1 MGSDKYKRALLKGSR
16 RIYNR
21 RASPRLNPRVD
32 NRLTNWLTSAKRGQA
47 NPARPIAVLAILS
60 CSFLA
65 GCAADQNQ
73 NAGDS
78 IRIGVITSLTGAEA
92 RFGQAQKY
100 GYQMALDE
108 LAARGVLGKKIEL
121 IYQDDTSKPEVA
133 SLTVE
138 KLADR
143 SDIVA
148 IFGAYSSSATFPA
161 AAVADRYQIPMLC
174 PSATTDEITRQGYQ
188 WVFRVCASAS
198 DYGRTLIEFLTREV
212 NSRKL
217 AVVYENTQ
225 FGSSVARAALEQA
238 PRAGIEIVAYEA
250 YDQGGTDF
258 TPLLTRVKAAGPD
271 AVLFVSYLADATLLM
286 RQSKEID
293 LNPKVFTA
301 GGAGFS
307 LPDFLK
313 GAGSTA
319 EYTISVTQWTP
330 DAKWTGSREWA
341 DRFRARFNY
350 EPSYHSVQAYITLMI
365 LADAIER
372 AASTER
378 TAVRDAIRTSKLDSI
393 FGPIHFNEVGQN
405 EHQVAI
411 TQVLNGKFTTIWP
424 PSAAIR
430 PPLLPTPPWRAR
442 MAAGESGLS
451 VAQQTPG
458 AASVS
463 GSEKLLQTLA
473 SGLLTGGIYALI
485 GIGLTII
492 FGVMRVV
499 NFAHGALVMV
509 GMYATYFL
517 FTYSH
522 VDPFFSLV
530 VVMPAMFVAGVVL
543 QKTLIAPVLR
553 APELNQILLT
563 EGISIV
569 LINTALL
576 LFTSNYLTMTTS
588 YAGATLHL
596 GGVSVSKP
604 QIAAFAIAVVITGAV
619 YAFLVRTPT
628 GRQIRAA
635 AQDAEAA
642 RLLGIN
648 IKRVQSLT
656 FGLGVAAAGAAG
668 SLLMPIYYRVE
679 PNAGSPFTL
688 KAFVVVVLGGM
699 GSVTGALVGG
709 IVLGVAE
716 SLGAVYIA
724 TGYKDVIGFVI
735 FLLVLTLKPSG
746 LLGKSKV

>member
-1 MGSDKYKRALLKGSR
+1 MLTIAALVCCLC
-16 RIYNR
+16 
-21 RASPRLNPRVD
+21 A
-32 NRLTNWLTSAKRGQA
+32 T
-47 NPARPIAVLAILS
+47 
-60 CSFLA
+60 
-65 GCAADQNQ
+65 GCKK
-73 NAGDS
+73 AGDIDGADV
-78 IRIGVITSLTGAEA
+78 IRVGIITSITGPEA

-108 LAARGVLGKKIEL
+108 INARGLLGKKLEL
-121 IYQDDTSKPEVA
+121 VYQDDTSKPEVA

-143 SDIVA
+143 DDIVA
-148 IFGAYSSSATFPA
+148 LMGAYSSSSTFPA

-174 PSATTDEITRQGYQ
+174 PSATTDEITRQGYK
-188 WVFRVCASAS
+188 WVFRICAAAN
-198 DYGRTLIEFLTREV
+198 DYGRTLIKFLSEV
-212 NSRKL
+212 ADAHKL
-217 AVVYENTQ
+217 AIVYENTQ
-225 FGSSVARAALEQA
+225 FGSSVARAALDQA
-238 PRAGIEIVAYEA
+238 PQAGLGIVAYEA

-258 TPLLTRVKAAGPD
+258 TPLLTRVKSAGPD

-313 GAGSTA
+313 GAGDTA

-341 DRFRARFNY
+341 DKFRTLFDY
-350 EPSYHSVQAYITLMI
+350 EPSYHSVQAYISLKV

-372 AASTER
+372 AGSTDR
-378 TAVRDAIRTSKLDSI
+378 TGVRDAIKSSSLDSI
-393 FGPIHFNEVGQN
+393 FGVIHFNEAGQN

-424 PSAAIR
+424 SSAAISS
-430 PPLLPTPPWRAR
+430 PVLPTPQWSAR
-442 MAAGESGLS
+442 RSIMSGTNP
-451 VAQQTPG
+451 QPG
-458 AASVS
+458 ANVEAKVS
-463 GSEKLLQTLA
+463 GIGKLLQTLA

-485 GIGLTII
+485 GIGLTIV

-517 FTYSH
+517 FTQSH
-522 VDPFFSLV
+522 LDPFLSLV
-530 VVMPAMFVAGVVL
+530 VVIPGMFIIGVIL
-543 QKTLIAPVLR
+543 QKMLIAPVLG

-588 YAGATLHL
+588 YAGAAFHF
-596 GGVSVSKP
+596 GDVSLSKP
-604 QIAAFAIAVVITGAV
+604 QTGAFLIAVLITGTV
-619 YAFLVRTPT
+619 YLFLVRTAT

-635 AQDAEAA
+635 AQDSEAA

-648 IKRVQSLT
+648 IKRVQALT

-709 IVLGVAE
+709 IVLGIAE
-716 SLGAVYIA
+716 AMGAVYVA
-724 TGYKDVIGFVI
+724 TGYKDAVAFVI
-735 FLLVLTLKPSG
+735 FLIVLTLKPSG

>member
-1 MGSDKYKRALLKGSR
+1 LAE
-16 RIYNR
+16 NR
-21 RASPRLNPRVD
+21 LAIRLQSLSKSRLNPARIVAVFAIALSTLVGGCSPE
-32 NRLTNWLTSAKRGQA
+32 RPRTSE
-47 NPARPIAVLAILS
+47 
-60 CSFLA
+60 
-65 GCAADQNQ
+65 
-73 NAGDS
+73 DS
-78 IRIGVITSLTGAEA
+78 IQVGVITSLTGPEA

-100 GYQMALDE
+100 GYEMAIDE
-108 LAARGVLGKKIEL
+108 INAKRVLGKKIEL
-121 IYQDDTSKPEVA
+121 VYQDDTSKPEVA

-143 SDIVA
+143 PDIVA
-148 IFGAYSSSATFPA
+148 LMGAYSSSATFPA
-161 AAVADRYQIPMLC
+161 TAVANRYQIPMLC
-174 PSATTDEITRQGYQ
+174 PSAITDEITRQDYE
-188 WVFRVCASAS
+188 WIFRVCAAAS
-198 DYGRTLIEFLTREV
+198 DYGRMLIEFLSQV
-212 NSRKL
+212 ANARKL

-225 FGSSVARAALEQA
+225 FGSSVARAAMEQG
-238 PRAGIEIVAYEA
+238 PSAGIEIVAYEA

-258 TPLLTRVKAAGPD
+258 TPLLTRVKSSEPD

-313 GAGSTA
+313 GAGETA

-341 DRFRARFNY
+341 DKFRSRFSY
-350 EPSYHSVQAYITLMI
+350 EPSYHSVQAYMSLMI

-372 AASTER
+372 AGSTER
-378 TAVRDAIRTSKLDSI
+378 TAVRDAIKTSKLDSI

-411 TQVLNGKFTTIWP
+411 TQVLNGKFVTIWP
-424 PSAAIR
+424 TTAAIR
-430 PPLLPTPPWRAR
+430 TPALPTPPWRAR
-442 MAAGESGLS
+442 GAGVESGS
-451 VAQQTPG
+451 GATPEAHV

-463 GSEKLLQTLA
+463 ATEKLLQTTA

-485 GIGLTII
+485 GIGLTIV

-517 FTYSH
+517 FTYLRI
-522 VDPFFSLV
+522 DPFLSLA
-530 VVMPAMFVAGVVL
+530 VVMPGMFIAGVIL

-563 EGISIV
+563 EGVSIV

-588 YAGATLHL
+588 YAGATFHL
-596 GGVSVSKP
+596 GGVSLSKP

-619 YAFLVRTPT
+619 YLFLVRTST

-642 RLLGIN
+642 HLLGIN
-648 IKRVQSLT
+648 IKRVQALT

-679 PNAGSPFTL
+679 PTAGSPFTL

-709 IVLGVAE
+709 VVLGIAE
-716 SLGAVYIA
+716 SLGAVYVA

>member
-1 MGSDKYKRALLKGSR
+1 MTLKRCLTIALQIIGLLCVSCGMPEKPTDDG
-16 RIYNR
+16 I
-21 RASPRLNPRVD
+21 RV
-32 NRLTNWLTSAKRGQA
+32 G
-47 NPARPIAVLAILS
+47 I
-60 CSFLA
+60 
-65 GCAADQNQ
+65 
-73 NAGDS
+73 
-78 IRIGVITSLTGAEA
+78 ITSLTGAEA

-100 GYQMALDE
+100 GYEMALE
-108 LAARGVLGKKIEL
+108 EINTRGVLGKNVEL
-121 IYQDDTSKPEVA
+121 FYQDDTSKPEVA

-148 IFGAYSSSATFPA
+148 IFGAYSSAATFPA
-161 AAVADRYQIPMLC
+161 AAVADRYHIPMLC
-174 PSATTDEITRQGYQ
+174 PSATTDEITRQGYE

-198 DYGRTLIEFLTREV
+198 DYGRTLVEFLTKVADAR
-212 NSRKL
+212 RL

-258 TPLLTRVKAAGPD
+258 TPLLTRVKSVSPD

-313 GAGSTA
+313 GAGDTA
-319 EYTISVTQWTP
+319 EYTVSVTQWTP

-341 DRFRARFNY
+341 EQFRAQTGY
-350 EPSYHSVQAYITLMI
+350 EPSYHSVQAYISLKI

-372 AASTER
+372 AGSTER
-378 TAVRDAIRTSKLDSI
+378 TAVRDAIRTSRLDSI

-405 EHQVAI
+405 EHPVAI

-424 PSAAIR
+424 ESAAIR
-430 PPLLPTPPWRAR
+430 PPVLPTPRWRAR
-442 MAAGESGLS
+442 SAAGEAGTTST
-451 VAQQTPG
+451 AEDHTPT
-458 AASVS
+458 SVS
-463 GSEKLLQTLA
+463 GREKLLQTGA

-517 FTYSH
+517 YTYFQI
-522 VDPFFSLV
+522 DPFLSLL
-530 VVMPAMFVAGVVL
+530 VVMPAMFVAGVII
-543 QKTLIAPVLR
+543 QKTLIAPVLG

-588 YAGATLHL
+588 YAGATFHL
-596 GGVSVSKP
+596 GGVSLSKP
-604 QIAAFAIAVVITGAV
+604 QIAAFSIAVVITALV
-619 YAFLVRTPT
+619 YVFLVRTST
-628 GRQIRAA
+628 GRKIRAS

-642 RLLGIN
+642 RILGIN
-648 IKRVQSLT
+648 IKRVQGLT

-709 IVLGVAE
+709 LLLGIAE
-716 SLGAVYIA
+716 SLGAVYVA
-724 TGYKDVIGFVI
+724 TGYKDVIGFII

>member
-1 MGSDKYKRALLKGSR
+1 VF

-21 RASPRLNPRVD
+21 RDSQFSGWN
-32 NRLTNWLTSAKRGQA
+32 NRLTTSLKSLPINWTKWRWVLTI
-47 NPARPIAVLAILS
+47 IALL
-60 CSFLA
+60 CCLYTA
-65 GCAADQNQ
+65 GCK
-73 NAGDS
+73 NAKDGDGTDA
-78 IRIGVITSLTGAEA
+78 IKVGIITSITGPEA

-100 GYQMALDE
+100 GYEMALGE
-108 LAARGVLGKKIEL
+108 INSSGLLGKKLEL
-121 IYQDDTSKPEVA
+121 VYQDDTSKAEVA

-138 KLADR
+138 KFADR
-143 SDIVA
+143 DDIVA
-148 IFGAYSSSATFPA
+148 LIGAYSSSATFPA
-161 AAVADRYQIPMLC
+161 AAVADRYKIPMLC
-174 PSATTDEITRQGYQ
+174 PSATTDEITRQGYK
-188 WVFRVCASAS
+188 WVFRICAAAN
-198 DYGRTLIEFLTREV
+198 DYGRTLIKFLNEV
-212 NSRKL
+212 ADAHRL

-225 FGSSVARAALEQA
+225 FGSSVARAALDQA
-238 PRAGIEIVAYEA
+238 PKAGIDIVAYEA

-258 TPLLTRVKAAGPD
+258 TPLLTRVKSAGPD

-313 GAGSTA
+313 GAGDTA

-341 DRFRARFNY
+341 DKFRALFDY
-350 EPSYHSVQAYITLMI
+350 EPSYHSVQAYMSLKV

-372 AASTER
+372 AGSTDR
-378 TAVRDAIRTSKLDSI
+378 LAVRDGIKSSSLDSI
-393 FGPIHFNEVGQN
+393 FGPIHFNDAGQN
-405 EHQVAI
+405 EHPVAI
-411 TQVLNGKFTTIWP
+411 TQVLSGKFTTVWP
-424 PSAAIR
+424 PSAAINS
-430 PPLLPTPPWRAR
+430 PVLPTPQWSAR
-442 MAAGESGLS
+442 KTMAGSNS
-451 VAQQTPG
+451 QPG
-458 AASVS
+458 VHVQASVS
-463 GSEKLLQTLA
+463 GAEKLLQTLA

-485 GIGLTII
+485 GIGLTIV

-517 FTYSH
+517 FTHSRL
-522 VDPFFSLV
+522 DPFLSLIV
-530 VVMPAMFVAGVVL
+530 VIPGMFFIGVIL
-543 QKTLIAPVLR
+543 QRILIAPVLR

-588 YAGATLHL
+588 YAGAAFHL
-596 GGVSVSKP
+596 GDVSLSKP
-604 QIAAFAIAVVITGAV
+604 QIGAFLIAVIITGAV
-619 YAFLVRTPT
+619 YLFLVRTSI
-628 GRQIRAA
+628 GRQIRAT
-635 AQDAEAA
+635 AQDSEGA

-648 IKRVQSLT
+648 IKRIQALT

-709 IVLGVAE
+709 IVLGIAE
-716 SLGAVYIA
+716 AMGAVYVA
-724 TGYKDVIGFVI
+724 TGYKDAVAFVI
-735 FLLVLTLKPSG
+735 FLMVLTLKPSG
-746 LLGKSKV
+746 LLGKSRV

>member
-1 MGSDKYKRALLKGSR
+1 MNFKRLL
-16 RIYNR
+16 
-21 RASPRLNPRVD
+21 ASLAATTCLFLPGCRTQQETANDSVIRV
-32 NRLTNWLTSAKRGQA
+32 
-47 NPARPIAVLAILS
+47 
-60 CSFLA
+60 
-65 GCAADQNQ
+65 
-73 NAGDS
+73 
-78 IRIGVITSLTGAEA
+78 GVITSLTGPEA

-100 GYQMALDE
+100 GYEMALDE
-108 LAARGVLGKKIEL
+108 INVSGVLGRPVEL

-138 KLADR
+138 KLSERD
-143 SDIVA
+143 DIVA
-148 IFGAYSSSATFPA
+148 LIGAYSSAATFPA
-161 AAVADRYQIPMLC
+161 AAVANRYRIPMLC
-174 PSATTDEITRQGYQ
+174 PSATTDEITRQGYE
-188 WVFRVCASAS
+188 WVFRVCAAAS
-198 DYGRTLIEFLTREV
+198 DYGRALVEFLTTVADAHR
-212 NSRKL
+212 L

-258 TPLLTRVKAAGPD
+258 TPLLTRVKSAAPD

-313 GAGSTA
+313 GAGETA

-330 DAKWTGSREWA
+330 DATWTGSREWA
-341 DRFRARFNY
+341 ERFRARWNY
-350 EPSYHSVQAYITLMI
+350 EPSYHSVQAYMSLKI

-372 AASTER
+372 AGSTDR
-378 TAVRDAIRTSKLDSI
+378 TSVRDAIRTSSLDSV
-393 FGPIHFNEVGQN
+393 FGPIHFTNVGQN
-405 EHQVAI
+405 EHPVAI
-411 TQVLNGKFTTIWP
+411 TQVLNGKFVTIWP
-424 PSAAIR
+424 PAAAIR
-430 PPLLPTPPWRAR
+430 GPVLPTPQWRAR
-442 MAAGESGLS
+442 SSAVEPSGAEAH
-451 VAQQTPG
+451 VAV
-458 AASVS
+458 SVS
-463 GSEKLLQTLA
+463 AKDKLLQTLA

-485 GIGLTII
+485 GIGLTVI
-492 FGVMRVV
+492 FGVMRIV
-499 NFAHGALVMV
+499 NFAHGALVMA

-517 FTYSH
+517 FTGLH
-522 VDPFFSLV
+522 IDPFVSLV
-530 VVMPAMFVAGVVL
+530 VVMPAMFVVGVII
-543 QKTLIAPVLR
+543 QKTLIAPVLG

-604 QIAAFAIAVVITGAV
+604 QMAAFLIAIAITAAD
-619 YAFLVRTPT
+619 YLFLVKTRT

-635 AQDAEAA
+635 AQDAQGA
-642 RLLGIN
+642 RLIGIN
-648 IKRVQSLT
+648 IKRIQALT
-656 FGLGVAAAGAAG
+656 FGFGVAAAGAAG

-699 GSVTGALVGG
+699 GSVTGALAGG
-709 IVLGVAE
+709 IVLGIAE
-716 SLGAVYIA
+716 SLGAVYVA

-735 FLLVLTLKPSG
+735 FLLALTLRPAG

>member
-1 MGSDKYKRALLKGSR
+1 M
-16 RIYNR
+16 
-21 RASPRLNPRVD
+21 D
-32 NRLTNWLTSAKRGQA
+32 NRLLILLTLTAKAMFNSAIFRLSR
-47 NPARPIAVLAILS
+47 ARLFAMFVILS
-60 CSFLA
+60 FA
-65 GCAADQNQ
+65 FAPGCRRAPSQI
-73 NAGDS
+73 GDES
-78 IRIGVITSLTGAEA
+78 IHVGIITSLTGAEA
-92 RFGQAQKY
+92 RFGLAQRY
-100 GYQMALDE
+100 GYEMALE
-108 LAARGVLGKKIEL
+108 EINSKGVLGKKLEL

-148 IFGAYSSSATFPA
+148 IFGAYSSAATFPA
-161 AAVADRYQIPMLC
+161 AAVADRYHIPMLC

-198 DYGRTLIEFLTREV
+198 DYGRTLVEFLTKLADAHR
-212 NSRKL
+212 L

-258 TPLLTRVKAAGPD
+258 TPLLTRVKSESPD

-313 GAGSTA
+313 GAGDTA

-330 DAKWTGSREWA
+330 DAKWTGSRAWA
-341 DRFRARFNY
+341 EQFRARSGY
-350 EPSYHSVQAYITLMI
+350 EPSYHSVQAYITLKI

-372 AASTER
+372 AG
-378 TAVRDAIRTSKLDSI
+378 TADRAEVRDAIRSSKLDSV

-424 PSAAIR
+424 SSAAIR
-430 PPLLPTPPWRAR
+430 PPVLPTPSWRAR
-442 MAAGESGLS
+442 SR
-451 VAQQTPG
+451 VAEFGDSATTEAHVATLVTG
-458 AASVS
+458 R
-463 GSEKLLQTLA
+463 EKLLQTLT

-517 FTYSH
+517 FTGLH
-522 VDPFFSLV
+522 IDPFLSVLIVMPGMFLV
-530 VVMPAMFVAGVVL
+530 GVVM
-543 QKTLIAPVLR
+543 QKTLIAPVLN
-553 APELNQILLT
+553 APEMNQILLT
-563 EGISIV
+563 EGVSIV

-576 LFTSNYLTMTTS
+576 LFTSNYLTMSTS
-588 YAGATLHL
+588 YAGATFHL

-604 QIAAFAIAVVITGAV
+604 QIAAFAIAVVITAAD
-619 YAFLVRTPT
+619 YLFLIKTST

-642 RLLGIN
+642 LLLGIN
-648 IKRVQSLT
+648 IKRVRALT
-656 FGLGVAAAGAAG
+656 FGFGVAAAGAAG

-709 IVLGVAE
+709 IVLGIAE
-716 SLGAVYIA
+716 SLGAVYVA

-735 FLLVLTLKPSG
+735 FLLVLTLRPSG
-746 LLGKSKV
+746 LLGKSRV

>member
-1 MGSDKYKRALLKGSR
+1 MQPDDNT
-16 RIYNR
+16 I
-21 RASPRLNPRVD
+21 RV
-32 NRLTNWLTSAKRGQA
+32 
-47 NPARPIAVLAILS
+47 
-60 CSFLA
+60 
-65 GCAADQNQ
+65 
-73 NAGDS
+73 
-78 IRIGVITSLTGAEA
+78 GVITSFTGPEA

-108 LAARGVLGKKIEL
+108 LESKGVLGKKIEL

-133 SLTVE
+133 SVTAE

-148 IFGAYSSSATFPA
+148 LFGAYSSSATFPA
-161 AAVADRYQIPMLC
+161 AAVADRYQIPMIC
-174 PSATTDEITRQGYQ
+174 PSATTEEITKQGYQ

-198 DYGRTLIEFLTREV
+198 DYGKTLVQFLRSV
-212 NSRKL
+212 VDAKKL

-225 FGSSVARAALEQA
+225 FGSSTARAALENA
-238 PRAGIEIVAYEA
+238 PRAGIEIVAREA

-258 TPLLTRVKAAGPD
+258 TPLLTRVKSAEPD

-313 GAGSTA
+313 GAGDTA

-341 DRFRARFNY
+341 DSFRAKFNY
-350 EPSYHSVQAYITLMI
+350 EPSYHSVQAYMTLMV

-372 AASTER
+372 AGTTEH
-378 TAVRDAIRTSKLDSI
+378 TAVRDAIRSSRLDSI
-393 FGPIHFNEVGQN
+393 FGPIRFNNVGQN

-411 TQVLNGKFTTIWP
+411 TQVLNGKFVTVWP
-424 PSAAIR
+424 QSVAIR
-430 PPLLPTPPWRAR
+430 EPLVPTPSWRAR
-442 MAAGESGLS
+442 RPASETGDIEAGTHKT
-451 VAQQTPG
+451 V
-458 AASVS
+458 SVS
-463 GSEKLLQTLA
+463 SEEKLFQTIV

-517 FTYSH
+517 FTGLGI
-522 VDPFFSLV
+522 DPFLSLLV
-530 VVMPAMFVAGVVL
+530 VIPGMFVAGLIL

-576 LFTSNYLTMTTS
+576 LFTSNYLTMSTS
-588 YAGATLHL
+588 YAGATFHL
-596 GGVSVSKP
+596 SGVSVSKP
-604 QIAAFAIAVVITGAV
+604 QMAAFAIAVVITGSV
-619 YAFLVRTPT
+619 YLFLVRSST

-635 AQDAEAA
+635 AQDAEGA

-648 IKRVQSLT
+648 IMRVQALT

-679 PNAGSPFTL
+679 PTAGSPFTL

-709 IVLGVAE
+709 LVLGIAE
-716 SLGAVYIA
+716 SLGAVYVS
-724 TGYKDVIGFVI
+724 TGYKDAIGFVI
-735 FLLVLTLKPSG
+735 FLLVLTLRPAG

>member
-1 MGSDKYKRALLKGSR
+1 MTFKR
-16 RIYNR
+16 
-21 RASPRLNPRVD
+21 
-32 NRLTNWLTSAKRGQA
+32 
-47 NPARPIAVLAILS
+47 
-60 CSFLA
+60 FLA
-65 GCAADQNQ
+65 FLIPTLLFLSAGCRDRQSPAD
-73 NAGDS
+73 DS
-78 IRIGVITSLTGAEA
+78 VIRLGVITSLTGPEA

-100 GYQMALDE
+100 GYEMALDE
-108 LAARGVLGKKIEL
+108 INATGVLGKKIEL
-121 IYQDDTSKPEVA
+121 VYQDDTSKPEVA

-138 KLADR
+138 KLSDR

-148 IFGAYSSSATFPA
+148 LMGAYSSSATFPA
-161 AAVADRYQIPMLC
+161 AAVANRYQIPMLC
-174 PSATTDEITRQGYQ
+174 PSATTDEVTRQGYE
-188 WVFRVCASAS
+188 WIFRVCASAS
-198 DYGRTLIEFLTREV
+198 DYGRTLVEFLTKVADAHR
-212 NSRKL
+212 L

-258 TPLLTRVKAAGPD
+258 TPLLTRVKSERPD

-293 LNPKVFTA
+293 LNPKVFAA

-313 GAGSTA
+313 GAGDTG

-341 DRFRARFNY
+341 ERFRARWNY
-350 EPSYHSVQAYITLMI
+350 EPSYHSVQAYVSLKIVV
-365 LADAIER
+365 DAIER
-372 AASTER
+372 AGSTDR
-378 TAVRDAIRTSKLDSI
+378 TAVRDAIRTSNLDSV
-393 FGPIHFNEVGQN
+393 FGPIHFSDVGQN
-405 EHQVAI
+405 EHPVAI
-411 TQVLNGKFTTIWP
+411 TQVLNGKFVTIWP

-430 PPLLPTPPWRAR
+430 APVLPTPQWRAR
-442 MAAGESGLS
+442 AIVSDSIAAGEPH
-451 VAQQTPG
+451 VAV
-458 AASVS
+458 SVS
-463 GSEKLLQTLA
+463 AAEKLLQTLT

-485 GIGLTII
+485 GIGLTVI

-499 NFAHGALVMV
+499 NFAHGALVMA

-517 FTYSH
+517 FTGLH
-522 VDPFFSLV
+522 IDPFLSLL
-530 VVMPAMFVAGVVL
+530 VVMPAMFVAGVII
-543 QKTLIAPVLR
+543 QKTLIAPVLG

-588 YAGATLHL
+588 YAGATFHL
-596 GGVSVSKP
+596 GGISLSKP
-604 QIAAFAIAVVITGAV
+604 QMAAFGIAIVITAAD
-619 YAFLVRTPT
+619 YLFLVKTGM
-628 GRQIRAA
+628 GRQIRAT
-635 AQDAEAA
+635 AQDPEGA
-642 RLLGIN
+642 RLIGIN
-648 IKRVQSLT
+648 IKRVQALT
-656 FGLGVAAAGAAG
+656 FGFGVAAAGAAG

-709 IVLGVAE
+709 IVLGIAE
-716 SLGAVYIA
+716 SLGAVYVA
-724 TGYKDVIGFVI
+724 TGYKDVIAFVI

>member
-1 MGSDKYKRALLKGSR
+1 MS
-16 RIYNR
+16 
-21 RASPRLNPRVD
+21 
-32 NRLTNWLTSAKRGQA
+32 
-47 NPARPIAVLAILS
+47 PARILTVFAIALCLFGGG
-60 CSFLA
+60 CSRQ
-65 GCAADQNQ
+65 GQTI
-73 NAGDS
+73 GEGS

-100 GYQMALDE
+100 GYEVALDE
-108 LAARGVLGKKIEL
+108 INAKAVLGKKIEL
-121 IYQDDTSKPEVA
+121 IYQDDTSRPEVA

-143 SDIVA
+143 ADIVA
-148 IFGAYSSSATFPA
+148 LMGAYSSSATFPA
-161 AAVADRYQIPMLC
+161 SAVANRYRIPMLC
-174 PSATTDEITRQGYQ
+174 PSAITDEITRQNYE

-198 DYGRTLIEFLTREV
+198 DYGRMLVEFLSQVAEA
-212 NSRKL
+212 RKL

-225 FGSSVARAALEQA
+225 FGSSVARAANEQG
-238 PRAGIEIVAYEA
+238 PKAGIQIVAYEA

-258 TPLLTRVKAAGPD
+258 TPLLTRVKSAEPD

-313 GAGSTA
+313 GAGDTA

-350 EPSYHSVQAYITLMI
+350 EPSYHSVQAYISLMI

-372 AASTER
+372 SGSTER
-378 TAVRDAIRTSKLDSI
+378 TAVRDAIKSSSLDSI

-411 TQVLNGKFTTIWP
+411 TQVLNGKFVTIWP
-424 PSAAIR
+424 TAAAIR
-430 PPLLPTPPWRAR
+430 PPALPTPPWRAR
-442 MAAGESGLS
+442 GATAESHS
-451 VAQQTPG
+451 TSEAHV

-463 GSEKLLQTLA
+463 GTEKLLQTMA
-473 SGLLTGGIYALI
+473 SGMLTGGIYALI

-509 GMYATYFL
+509 GMYSTYFL

-522 VDPFFSLV
+522 IDPFLSLV
-530 VVMPAMFVAGVVL
+530 VVMPGMFFAGVIL

-553 APELNQILLT
+553 APERNQILLT

-596 GGVSVSKP
+596 GGVSLSKP
-604 QIAAFAIAVVITGAV
+604 QMAAFAIAVVITAGLYV
-619 YAFLVRTPT
+619 FLVKTGT

-642 RLLGIN
+642 RLLGVN
-648 IKRVQSLT
+648 IKRVQALT

-679 PNAGSPFTL
+679 PTAGSPFTL

-709 IVLGVAE
+709 IVLGIAE
-716 SLGAVYIA
+716 SLGAVYVA

-735 FLLVLTLKPSG
+735 FLLVLILKPSG

>member
-1 MGSDKYKRALLKGSR
+1 LLEEVRMNSKPLLILTLTALCLL
-16 RIYNR
+16 
-21 RASPRLNPRVD
+21 P
-32 NRLTNWLTSAKRGQA
+32 
-47 NPARPIAVLAILS
+47 
-60 CSFLA
+60 A
-65 GCAADQNQ
+65 GCAVNDE
-73 NAGDS
+73 GDSPDS
-78 IRIGVITSLTGAEA
+78 IRVGIISSLTGAEA
-92 RFGQAQKY
+92 RFGLAQKY
-100 GYQMALDE
+100 GYEFAIDE
-108 LAARGVLGKKIEL
+108 INSTGVLGKQIEL
-121 IYQDDTSKPEVA
+121 VYQDDTSKPEVA

-143 SDIVA
+143 NDIVA
-148 IFGAYSSSATFPA
+148 LIGAYSSSATFPA
-161 AAVADRYQIPMLC
+161 TAVANRYKMPMLC
-174 PSATTDEITRQGYQ
+174 PSAITDEITRQGYE
-188 WVFRVCASAS
+188 WIFRVCAPAS
-198 DYGRTLIEFLTREV
+198 EYGRTLVEFLTKVAGAR
-212 NSRKL
+212 RL

-238 PRAGIEIVAYEA
+238 PRAGIEIAGYEA

-258 TPLLTRVKAAGPD
+258 TPMLTRVKAAGPD

-313 GAGSTA
+313 GAADTA

-350 EPSYHSVQAYITLMI
+350 EPNYHSVQAYMSLKI
-365 LADAIER
+365 LVDAIER
-372 AASTER
+372 AGSTDR
-378 TAVRDAIRTSKLDSI
+378 AAIRDAIKTSKLDSI
-393 FGPIHFNEVGQN
+393 FGPIHFNAVGQN
-405 EHQVAI
+405 EHPVAI
-411 TQVLNGKFTTIWP
+411 TQVLNGRFVTIWP
-424 PSAAIR
+424 SEAAIL
-430 PPLLPTPPWRAR
+430 PPVLPTPPWRTRSTVTESSADAGLEAH
-442 MAAGESGLS
+442 AA
-451 VAQQTPG
+451 AT
-458 AASVS
+458 VS

-499 NFAHGALVMV
+499 NFAHGALVMA

-517 FTYSH
+517 FTYSRI
-522 VDPFFSLV
+522 DPFLSLA
-530 VVMPAMFVAGVVL
+530 VVMPLMFFVGIII
-543 QKTLIAPVLR
+543 QKTLIAPVLG

-563 EGISIV
+563 EGVSIV

-588 YAGATLHL
+588 YAGATLHI

-604 QIAAFAIAVVITGAV
+604 QIGAFLIAVAITAIA
-619 YAFLVRTPT
+619 YLFLVKTGT

-635 AQDAEAA
+635 SQDAEGA

-648 IKRVQSLT
+648 IERVQSVT

-679 PNAGSPFTL
+679 PYAGSPFTL

-699 GSVTGALVGG
+699 GSVTGALLGG
-709 IVLGVAE
+709 IVLGMAE
-716 SLGAVYIA
+716 SLGAVYVA

>member
-1 MGSDKYKRALLKGSR
+1 MLFDSRADNPLTTRLKSLPE
-16 RIYNR
+16 
-21 RASPRLNPRVD
+21 SRLNPSR
-32 NRLTNWLTSAKRGQA
+32 
-47 NPARPIAVLAILS
+47 ILAISVASL
-60 CSFLA
+60 CMLAA
-65 GCAADQNQ
+65 GCSRQGQQATE
-73 NAGDS
+73 DS
-78 IRIGVITSLTGAEA
+78 IRVGVITSLTGPEA

-100 GYQMALDE
+100 GYEMALDE
-108 LAARGVLGKKIEL
+108 MNTKEVLGRKIEL

-143 SDIVA
+143 ADIVA
-148 IFGAYSSSATFPA
+148 LMGAYSSSATFPA
-161 AAVADRYQIPMLC
+161 AAVANRYRIPMLC

-188 WVFRVCASAS
+188 WIFRVCAAAS
-198 DYGRTLIEFLTREV
+198 DYGRTLVEFLSQV
-212 NSRKL
+212 ADAHKL

-225 FGSSVARAALEQA
+225 FGSSVARAAVEQA

-258 TPLLTRVKAAGPD
+258 TPLLTRVKSAGPE

-293 LNPKVFTA
+293 LNPKLFTA

-313 GAGSTA
+313 GAGETA

-341 DRFRARFNY
+341 DKFRARFNY
-350 EPSYHSVQAYITLMI
+350 EPSYHSVQAYMSLMI

-372 AASTER
+372 AGSAER
-378 TAVRDAIRTSKLDSI
+378 TAVRDAIRTSNLDSI

-405 EHQVAI
+405 EHPVAI
-411 TQVLNGKFTTIWP
+411 TQVLSGKFVTIWP
-424 PSAAIR
+424 STAAIR
-430 PPLLPTPPWRAR
+430 PPVLPTPRWRSR
-442 MAAGESGLS
+442 DAAGESRSTNLPEAH
-451 VAQQTPG
+451 V

-463 GSEKLLQTLA
+463 GTEKLLQTMA

-517 FTYSH
+517 FTYSRI
-522 VDPFFSLV
+522 DPFLSLL
-530 VVMPAMFVAGVVL
+530 VVMPGMFVAGVAL

-576 LFTSNYLTMTTS
+576 LFTSNYLTMTTT
-588 YAGATLHL
+588 YAGAAFHL
-596 GGVSVSKP
+596 GGVSLSKP
-604 QIAAFAIAVVITGAV
+604 QMAAFAIAIVITGSV
-619 YAFLVRTPT
+619 YLFLVRTGT
-628 GRQIRAA
+628 GRQIRAS

-648 IKRVQSLT
+648 IKRVQALT
-656 FGLGVAAAGAAG
+656 FGMGVAAAGAAG

-709 IVLGVAE
+709 IVLGIAE
-716 SLGAVYIA
+716 SLGAVYVA

>member
-1 MGSDKYKRALLKGSR
+1 MSLC
-16 RIYNR
+16 I
-21 RASPRLNPRVD
+21 
-32 NRLTNWLTSAKRGQA
+32 
-47 NPARPIAVLAILS
+47 LA
-60 CSFLA
+60 A
-65 GCAADQNQ
+65 GCSRDPQQGSAD
-73 NAGDS
+73 A
-78 IRIGVITSLTGAEA
+78 IRVGVITSLTGPEA

-108 LAARGVLGKKIEL
+108 IEPRGVLGKKLEL

-143 SDIVA
+143 PDIVA
-148 IFGAYSSSATFPA
+148 LMGAYSSSATFPA
-161 AAVADRYQIPMLC
+161 SAVANRYGIPMLC
-174 PSATTDEITRQGYQ
+174 PSATTDEITRQGYE

-198 DYGRTLIEFLTREV
+198 DYGKTLVEFLTQV
-212 NSRKL
+212 AAAHKL

-258 TPLLTRVKAAGPD
+258 TPLLTRVKSAEPD

-313 GAGSTA
+313 GAGDTA

-341 DRFRARFNY
+341 DKFRARFNY
-350 EPSYHSVQAYITLMI
+350 EPSYHSVQAYMSLMI

-372 AASTER
+372 AGSTER
-378 TAVRDAIRTSKLDSI
+378 VSVRDAIKTSALDSV

-411 TQVLNGKFTTIWP
+411 TQVLNGRFVTIWP
-424 PSAAIR
+424 STAAMR
-430 PPLLPTPPWRAR
+430 PPVLPTPQWRAR
-442 MAAGESGLS
+442 SKAAESGS
-451 VAQQTPG
+451 TAVTEAHV
-458 AASVS
+458 ASVS
-463 GSEKLLQTLA
+463 GTEKLFQTMA

-517 FTYSH
+517 YTYSH
-522 VDPFFSLV
+522 IDPFLSLV
-530 VVMPAMFVAGVVL
+530 VVMPAMFIAGVFL

-553 APELNQILLT
+553 APERNQILLT

-588 YAGATLHL
+588 YAGATFHL
-596 GGVSVSKP
+596 GGVSLSKP
-604 QIAAFAIAVVITGAV
+604 QMAAFGIAVVITGAV
-619 YAFLVRTPT
+619 YVFLIRTGT

-635 AQDAEAA
+635 AQDAEGA

-648 IKRVQSLT
+648 IKRVQGLT

-709 IVLGVAE
+709 IVLGIAE
-716 SLGAVYIA
+716 SVGAVYVA

-746 LLGKSKV
+746 LMGKSKV

>member
-1 MGSDKYKRALLKGSR
+1 LSLP
-16 RIYNR
+16 RIYN
-21 RASPRLNPRVD
+21 PRDSQFPGWN
-32 NRLTNWLTSAKRGQA
+32 NRLTIWLTSLSISGKNRT
-47 NPARPIAVLAILS
+47 RTLIIAALLCCLGAQG
-60 CSFLA
+60 CSNRLDRDGA
-65 GCAADQNQ
+65 EA
-73 NAGDS
+73 
-78 IRIGVITSLTGAEA
+78 IRIGIITSLTGAEA

-100 GYQMALDE
+100 GYEMALDE
-108 LAARGVLGKKIEL
+108 INATGVLDKKLEL
-121 IYQDDTSKPEVA
+121 VYQDDTSKPEVA

-143 SDIVA
+143 DDIVSL
-148 IFGAYSSSATFPA
+148 IGAYSSSATFPA
-161 AAVADRYQIPMLC
+161 TAVADRYRIPMMC
-174 PSATTDEITRQGYQ
+174 PSAITDEITRQGYK
-188 WVFRVCASAS
+188 WVFRLCAASS
-198 DYGRTLIEFLTREV
+198 DYGRALIQFLREV
-212 NSRKL
+212 ADAHKL

-225 FGSSVARAALEQA
+225 FGSSVARAALDQA
-238 PRAGIEIVAYEA
+238 AKAGIDLVAYEA

-258 TPLLTRVKAAGPD
+258 TPVLTRVKSTSPD

-293 LNPKVFTA
+293 LNPKVFAA

-313 GAGSTA
+313 GAGDTA

-341 DRFRARFNY
+341 EKFLKLFEY
-350 EPSYHSVQAYITLMI
+350 EPSYHSVQAYMCLKV
-365 LADAIER
+365 LANAIEQ
-372 AASTER
+372 AGSTDR
-378 TAVRDAIRTSKLDSI
+378 SAVRDAIKSSKLDSI
-393 FGPIHFNEVGQN
+393 FGPIHFNDSGQN

-424 PSAAIR
+424 ASAAISS
-430 PPLLPTPPWRAR
+430 PVLPTPQWSAR
-442 MAAGESGLS
+442 GAITAGTNSQPEPH
-451 VAQQTPG
+451 V
-458 AASVS
+458 AASIS
-463 GSEKLLQTLA
+463 GAEKLLQTLA

-517 FTYSH
+517 FTYAH
-522 VDPFFSLV
+522 VDPFLSLIAV
-530 VVMPAMFVAGVVL
+530 IPGMFIIGVVL

-588 YAGATLHL
+588 YAGAAFHF
-596 GGVSVSKP
+596 GDVSLSKP
-604 QIAAFAIAVVITGAV
+604 QIGAFLVALVITGIV
-619 YAFLVRTPT
+619 YLFLVRTMT

-642 RLLGIN
+642 RLVGVN
-648 IKRVQSLT
+648 IKRVQALT

-699 GSVTGALVGG
+699 GSVTGALIGG
-709 IVLGVAE
+709 VVLGIAE
-716 SLGAVYIA
+716 AMGAVYVA
-724 TGYKDVIGFVI
+724 TGYKDVVAFVI
-735 FLLVLTLKPSG
+735 FLLVLTLKPAG

>member
-1 MGSDKYKRALLKGSR
+1 MSVKGPLTITLL
-16 RIYNR
+16 IFC
-21 RASPRLNPRVD
+21 L
-32 NRLTNWLTSAKRGQA
+32 LTISCRMQEKTA
-47 NPARPIAVLAILS
+47 NDLIHVGI
-60 CSFLA
+60 
-65 GCAADQNQ
+65 
-73 NAGDS
+73 
-78 IRIGVITSLTGAEA
+78 ITSLTGAEA

-100 GYQMALDE
+100 GYEMALE
-108 LAARGVLGKKIEL
+108 EINAKGVLGKSVDL
-121 IYQDDTSKPEVA
+121 FYQDDTSKPEVA

-148 IFGAYSSSATFPA
+148 IFGAYSSAATFPA
-161 AAVADRYQIPMLC
+161 AAVADRYHIPMLC
-174 PSATTDEITRQGYQ
+174 PSATTDEITRQGYK

-198 DYGRTLIEFLTREV
+198 DYGRTLVEFLTKVADAHR
-212 NSRKL
+212 L

-238 PRAGIEIVAYEA
+238 PRAGVEIVAYEA

-258 TPLLTRVKAAGPD
+258 TPLLTRVKSESPD

-313 GAGSTA
+313 GAGDTA
-319 EYTISVTQWTP
+319 EYTVSVTQWTP

-341 DRFRARFNY
+341 EQFRARTGY
-350 EPSYHSVQAYITLMI
+350 EPSYHSVQAYISLKI
-365 LADAIER
+365 LADAIQR
-372 AASTER
+372 AGSTGH

-405 EHQVAI
+405 EHPVAI
-411 TQVLNGKFTTIWP
+411 TQVLNGRFTTIWP
-424 PSAAIR
+424 ESAAIR
-430 PPLLPTPPWRAR
+430 PPVLPTPRWRAR
-442 MAAGESGLS
+442 SAGGEAGSTGP
-451 VAQQTPG
+451 AEAHT
-458 AASVS
+458 ATSVS
-463 GSEKLLQTLA
+463 GREKLLQTTA

-517 FTYSH
+517 FTYFH
-522 VDPFFSLV
+522 VDPFLSLL
-530 VVMPAMFVAGVVL
+530 VVMPAMFVAGVIF
-543 QKTLIAPVLR
+543 QKTLIAPVLG
-553 APELNQILLT
+553 APEMNQILLT

-576 LFTSNYLTMTTS
+576 LFTSNYLTMTTG
-588 YAGATLHL
+588 YAGATFQL
-596 GGVSVSKP
+596 GGVSLSKP
-604 QIAAFAIAVVITGAV
+604 QIAAFSIAVVITAV
-619 YAFLVRTPT
+619 VYVFLVRTST
-628 GRQIRAA
+628 GRKIRAT

-642 RLLGIN
+642 RILGIN
-648 IKRVQSLT
+648 IKRVQGFT

-709 IVLGVAE
+709 IVLGIAE
-716 SLGAVYIA
+716 SLGAVYVA

>member
-1 MGSDKYKRALLKGSR
+1 MLVISVCTLG
-16 RIYNR
+16 
-21 RASPRLNPRVD
+21 
-32 NRLTNWLTSAKRGQA
+32 
-47 NPARPIAVLAILS
+47 
-60 CSFLA
+60 A
-65 GCAADQNQ
+65 GCAREGQSADEN
-73 NAGDS
+73 S
-78 IRIGVITSLTGAEA
+78 VRIGVITSLTGAEA

-100 GYQMALDE
+100 GYEMAIDE
-108 LAARGVLGKKIEL
+108 INARAILGKKVEL

-143 SDIVA
+143 PDIVA
-148 IFGAYSSSATFPA
+148 IVGAYSSSATFPA
-161 AAVADRYQIPMLC
+161 SAVANRYQIPMLC
-174 PSATTDEITRQGYQ
+174 PSAITDEITRQDYD
-188 WVFRVCASAS
+188 WVFRVCAAAS
-198 DYGRTLIEFLTREV
+198 DYGRMLVEFLSQVAGAR
-212 NSRKL
+212 RL

-225 FGSSVARAALEQA
+225 FGSSVARAAMEQT

-258 TPLLTRVKAAGPD
+258 TPLLTRVKSAEPD

-313 GAGSTA
+313 GAGDTA

-341 DRFRARFNY
+341 DKFRTRFNY
-350 EPSYHSVQAYITLMI
+350 APNYHSVQAYMSLMI

-372 AASTER
+372 AGSTDR

-411 TQVLNGKFTTIWP
+411 TQVLNGNFVTIWP
-424 PSAAIR
+424 PAAAIR
-430 PPLLPTPPWRAR
+430 PPVLPTPPWRSR
-442 MAAGESGLS
+442 
-451 VAQQTPG
+451 G
-458 AASVS
+458 ASADSMPDGSPQPHVTASVS

-485 GIGLTII
+485 GIGLTIV

-509 GMYATYFL
+509 GMYSTYFL
-517 FTYSH
+517 FTYAH
-522 VDPFFSLV
+522 VDPFLSLLI
-530 VVMPAMFVAGVVL
+530 VMPGMFVAGAIL
-543 QKTLIAPVLR
+543 QKTLIDPVLR
-553 APELNQILLT
+553 APERNQILLT

-569 LINTALL
+569 LVNTALL

-588 YAGATLHL
+588 YAGAAFHL

-604 QIAAFAIAVVITGAV
+604 QMAAFAIAVVITGAV
-619 YAFLVRTPT
+619 YVFLVRTGT

-648 IKRVQSLT
+648 IKRVQALT

-679 PNAGSPFTL
+679 PTAGSPFTL

-709 IVLGVAE
+709 IVLGIAE
-716 SLGAVYIA
+716 ATGAVYVS

-746 LLGKSKV
+746 LLGKSRV

>member
-1 MGSDKYKRALLKGSR
+1 MFAIALSTLVGGC
-16 RIYNR
+16 
-21 RASPRLNPRVD
+21 SPERPR
-32 NRLTNWLTSAKRGQA
+32 TSE
-47 NPARPIAVLAILS
+47 
-60 CSFLA
+60 
-65 GCAADQNQ
+65 
-73 NAGDS
+73 DS
-78 IRIGVITSLTGAEA
+78 IQVGVITSLTGPEA

-100 GYQMALDE
+100 GYEMAIDE
-108 LAARGVLGKKIEL
+108 INAKRVLGKKIEL
-121 IYQDDTSKPEVA
+121 VYQDDTSKPEVA

-143 SDIVA
+143 PDIVA
-148 IFGAYSSSATFPA
+148 LMGAYSSSATFPA
-161 AAVADRYQIPMLC
+161 TAVANRYQIPMLC
-174 PSATTDEITRQGYQ
+174 PSAITDEITRQDYE
-188 WVFRVCASAS
+188 WIFRVCAAAS
-198 DYGRTLIEFLTREV
+198 DYGRMLIEFLSQV
-212 NSRKL
+212 ANARKL

-225 FGSSVARAALEQA
+225 FGSSVARAAMEQG
-238 PRAGIEIVAYEA
+238 PSAGIEIVAYEA

-258 TPLLTRVKAAGPD
+258 TPLLTRVKSSEPD

-313 GAGSTA
+313 GAGETA

-341 DRFRARFNY
+341 DKFRSRFSY
-350 EPSYHSVQAYITLMI
+350 EPSYHSVQAYMSLMI

-372 AASTER
+372 AGSTER
-378 TAVRDAIRTSKLDSI
+378 TAVRDAIKTSKLDSI

-411 TQVLNGKFTTIWP
+411 TQVLNGKFVTIWP
-424 PSAAIR
+424 TTAAIR
-430 PPLLPTPPWRAR
+430 TPALPTPPWRAR
-442 MAAGESGLS
+442 GAGVESGS
-451 VAQQTPG
+451 GATPEAHI

-463 GSEKLLQTLA
+463 ATEKLLQTMA

-517 FTYSH
+517 FTYLRI
-522 VDPFFSLV
+522 DPFLSLA
-530 VVMPAMFVAGVVL
+530 VVMPGMFIAGVIL

-563 EGISIV
+563 EGVSIV

-588 YAGATLHL
+588 YAGATFHL
-596 GGVSVSKP
+596 GGVSLSKP

-619 YAFLVRTPT
+619 YLFLVRTST

-642 RLLGIN
+642 HLLGIN
-648 IKRVQSLT
+648 IKRVQALT

-679 PNAGSPFTL
+679 PTAGSPFTL

-709 IVLGVAE
+709 VVLGIAE
-716 SLGAVYIA
+716 SLGAVYVA

>member
-1 MGSDKYKRALLKGSR
+1 MTLKRFLALLIPTLIFVS
-16 RIYNR
+16 
-21 RASPRLNPRVD
+21 
-32 NRLTNWLTSAKRGQA
+32 
-47 NPARPIAVLAILS
+47 
-60 CSFLA
+60 A
-65 GCAADQNQ
+65 GCRNGQNSPD
-73 NAGDS
+73 DS
-78 IRIGVITSLTGAEA
+78 VIRLGVITSLTGPEA

-100 GYQMALDE
+100 GYDTALAE
-108 LAARGVLGKKIEL
+108 INTNGVLGKKIEL
-121 IYQDDTSKPEVA
+121 VYQDDTSKPEVA

-138 KLADR
+138 KLSDR

-148 IFGAYSSSATFPA
+148 LMGAYSSSATFPA
-161 AAVADRYQIPMLC
+161 AAVANRYQIPMLC
-174 PSATTDEITRQGYQ
+174 PSATTDEVTRQGYE

-198 DYGRTLIEFLTREV
+198 DYGHTLVEFLTKVADAHR
-212 NSRKL
+212 L

-258 TPLLTRVKAAGPD
+258 TPLLTRVKSETPD

-293 LNPKVFTA
+293 LNPKVFAA

-313 GAGSTA
+313 GAGDTG

-341 DRFRARFNY
+341 QHFRARWNY
-350 EPSYHSVQAYITLMI
+350 EPSYHSVQAYVSLKIVV
-365 LADAIER
+365 DAIER
-372 AASTER
+372 AGSTDR
-378 TAVRDAIRTSKLDSI
+378 AAVRDAIRTSNIDSV
-393 FGPIHFNEVGQN
+393 FGPIHFSDVGQN
-405 EHQVAI
+405 EHPVAI
-411 TQVLNGKFTTIWP
+411 TQVLNGKFVTIWP

-430 PPLLPTPPWRAR
+430 TPVLPTPQWRAR
-442 MAAGESGLS
+442 SIVSDSVAAGEPH
-451 VAQQTPG
+451 VAV
-458 AASVS
+458 SVS
-463 GSEKLLQTLA
+463 ATEKLLQTLT

-485 GIGLTII
+485 GIGLTVI

-499 NFAHGALVMV
+499 NFAHGALVMT

-517 FTYSH
+517 FTGLH
-522 VDPFFSLV
+522 IDPFLSLL
-530 VVMPAMFVAGVVL
+530 VVMPAMFIAGVIM
-543 QKTLIAPVLR
+543 QKTLIAPVLG

-596 GGVSVSKP
+596 GGISLSKP
-604 QIAAFAIAVVITGAV
+604 QMAAFGIAIVITAAD
-619 YAFLVRTPT
+619 YIFLVKTGT
-628 GRQIRAA
+628 GRQIRAT
-635 AQDAEAA
+635 AQDPEGA
-642 RLLGIN
+642 RLIGIN
-648 IKRVQSLT
+648 IKRVQALT
-656 FGLGVAAAGAAG
+656 FGFGVAAAGAAG

-709 IVLGVAE
+709 IVLGIAE
-716 SLGAVYIA
+716 SLGAVYVA
-724 TGYKDVIGFVI
+724 TGYKDVIAFVI

>member
-1 MGSDKYKRALLKGSR
+1 MTFKRILALLIPTLLFFS
-16 RIYNR
+16 
-21 RASPRLNPRVD
+21 
-32 NRLTNWLTSAKRGQA
+32 
-47 NPARPIAVLAILS
+47 
-60 CSFLA
+60 A
-65 GCAADQNQ
+65 GCRNRQSPAD
-73 NAGDS
+73 DS
-78 IRIGVITSLTGAEA
+78 VIRIGVITSLTGPEA

-100 GYQMALDE
+100 GYEMALDE
-108 LAARGVLGKKIEL
+108 INSAGVLGKKIEL

-138 KLADR
+138 KLSDR

-148 IFGAYSSSATFPA
+148 LMGAYSSSATFPA
-161 AAVADRYQIPMLC
+161 AAVANRYGIPMLC
-174 PSATTDEITRQGYQ
+174 PSATTDEVTRQGYE

-198 DYGRTLIEFLTREV
+198 DYGRTLVEFLTKVADAHR
-212 NSRKL
+212 L

-238 PRAGIEIVAYEA
+238 PKAGIEIVAYEA

-258 TPLLTRVKAAGPD
+258 TPLLTRVKSETPD

-313 GAGSTA
+313 GAGDTA

-341 DRFRARFNY
+341 EHFRARWNY
-350 EPSYHSVQAYITLMI
+350 DPSYHSVQAYISLKI

-372 AASTER
+372 AGSTVR
-378 TAVRDAIRTSKLDSI
+378 TAVRDAIRTSDLDSV
-393 FGPIHFNEVGQN
+393 FGPIHFTDVGQN
-405 EHQVAI
+405 EHPVAI
-411 TQVLNGKFTTIWP
+411 TQVLNGKFVTVWP
-424 PSAAIR
+424 PAAAIR
-430 PPLLPTPPWRAR
+430 PPVLPTPQWRAR
-442 MAAGESGLS
+442 ALVSDSVAAGEAHAP
-451 VAQQTPG
+451 V
-458 AASVS
+458 SVS
-463 GSEKLLQTLA
+463 AMEKLLQTLT

-499 NFAHGALVMV
+499 NFAHGALVMA

-517 FTYSH
+517 FTGLQI
-522 VDPFFSLV
+522 DPFLSLL
-530 VVMPAMFVAGVVL
+530 VVMPAMFIAGVIT
-543 QKTLIAPVLR
+543 QKTLIAPVLG

-588 YAGATLHL
+588 YAGATFHL
-596 GGVSVSKP
+596 GGISVSKP
-604 QIAAFAIAVVITGAV
+604 QMAAFAIAIVITAAD
-619 YAFLVRTPT
+619 YLFLVKTGS
-628 GRQIRAA
+628 GRQIRAT
-635 AQDAEAA
+635 AQDPEGA
-642 RLLGIN
+642 RLIGIN
-648 IKRVQSLT
+648 IKRVQALT
-656 FGLGVAAAGAAG
+656 FGFGVAAAGAAG

-709 IVLGVAE
+709 IVLGIAE
-716 SLGAVYIA
+716 SLGAVYVA
-724 TGYKDVIGFVI
+724 TGYKDVIAFVI

>member
-1 MGSDKYKRALLKGSR
+1 MSLKRCLTITLQIFGLLTISCGMQEK
-16 RIYNR
+16 
-21 RASPRLNPRVD
+21 A
-32 NRLTNWLTSAKRGQA
+32 A
-47 NPARPIAVLAILS
+47 N
-60 CSFLA
+60 
-65 GCAADQNQ
+65 
-73 NAGDS
+73 DS
-78 IRIGVITSLTGAEA
+78 IRVGIITSLTGAEA

-100 GYQMALDE
+100 GYEMALE
-108 LAARGVLGKKIEL
+108 EINAKGVLGKNVEL
-121 IYQDDTSKPEVA
+121 FYQDDTSKPEVA

-148 IFGAYSSSATFPA
+148 IFGAYSSAATFPA
-161 AAVADRYQIPMLC
+161 AAVADRYHIPMLC
-174 PSATTDEITRQGYQ
+174 PSATTDEITRQGYE

-198 DYGRTLIEFLTREV
+198 DYGRTLVEFLTKVADAHR
-212 NSRKL
+212 L

-238 PRAGIEIVAYEA
+238 PRAGVEIVAYEA

-258 TPLLTRVKAAGPD
+258 TPLLTRVKSVSPD

-313 GAGSTA
+313 GAGDTA
-319 EYTISVTQWTP
+319 EYTVSVTQWTP

-341 DRFRARFNY
+341 EQFRARTGY
-350 EPSYHSVQAYITLMI
+350 EPSYHSVQAYISLKI
-365 LADAIER
+365 LADALQR
-372 AASTER
+372 AGSTEH
-378 TAVRDAIRTSKLDSI
+378 TAVRDAIRTSRLDSI

-405 EHQVAI
+405 EHPVAI
-411 TQVLNGKFTTIWP
+411 TQVLNGRFTTIWP
-424 PSAAIR
+424 ESAAIR
-430 PPLLPTPPWRAR
+430 PPVLPTPRWRAR
-442 MAAGESGLS
+442 TAAGEAGSSGP
-451 VAQQTPG
+451 AEAHT
-458 AASVS
+458 ATSVS
-463 GSEKLLQTLA
+463 GREKLLQTTA

-517 FTYSH
+517 FTYFH
-522 VDPFFSLV
+522 VDPFLSLL
-530 VVMPAMFVAGVVL
+530 VVMPAMFVAGVII
-543 QKTLIAPVLR
+543 QKTLIAPVLG

-576 LFTSNYLTMTTS
+576 LFTSNYLTMTTG
-588 YAGATLHL
+588 YAGATFHL
-596 GGVSVSKP
+596 GGVSLSKP
-604 QIAAFAIAVVITGAV
+604 QIAAFSIAVVITGFV
-619 YAFLVRTPT
+619 YVFLVRTST
-628 GRQIRAA
+628 GRRIRAA

-642 RLLGIN
+642 RILGLN
-648 IKRVQSLT
+648 IKRLQGLT

-709 IVLGVAE
+709 IVLGIAE
-716 SLGAVYIA
+716 SLGAVYVA

>member
-1 MGSDKYKRALLKGSR
+1 MGHFLTEMGMTLKRCLTVALQIIGLFCVSCGMPEKTNDDG
-16 RIYNR
+16 I
-21 RASPRLNPRVD
+21 RV
-32 NRLTNWLTSAKRGQA
+32 G
-47 NPARPIAVLAILS
+47 I
-60 CSFLA
+60 
-65 GCAADQNQ
+65 
-73 NAGDS
+73 
-78 IRIGVITSLTGAEA
+78 ITSLTGAEA

-100 GYQMALDE
+100 GYEMALE
-108 LAARGVLGKKIEL
+108 EINSRGVLGKNVEL
-121 IYQDDTSKPEVA
+121 FYQDDTSKPEVA

-148 IFGAYSSSATFPA
+148 IFGAYSSAATFPA
-161 AAVADRYQIPMLC
+161 AAVADRYHIPMLC
-174 PSATTDEITRQGYQ
+174 PSATTDEITRQGYE

-198 DYGRTLIEFLTREV
+198 DYGRTLVEFLTKVADAR
-212 NSRKL
+212 RL

-258 TPLLTRVKAAGPD
+258 TPLLTRVKSVSPD

-313 GAGSTA
+313 GAGDTA
-319 EYTISVTQWTP
+319 EYTVSVTQWTP

-341 DRFRARFNY
+341 EQFRARTGY
-350 EPSYHSVQAYITLMI
+350 EPSYHSVQAYISLKI

-372 AASTER
+372 AGSTER
-378 TAVRDAIRTSKLDSI
+378 TAVRDAIRTSRLDSI

-405 EHQVAI
+405 EHPVAI

-424 PSAAIR
+424 ESAAIR
-430 PPLLPTPPWRAR
+430 PPVLPTPRWRAR
-442 MAAGESGLS
+442 SAVVEPGTTSTAEDH
-451 VAQQTPG
+451 TPT
-458 AASVS
+458 SVS
-463 GSEKLLQTLA
+463 GREKLLQTAA

-517 FTYSH
+517 FTYFQI
-522 VDPFFSLV
+522 DPFLSLL
-530 VVMPAMFVAGVVL
+530 VVMPAMFVAGVII
-543 QKTLIAPVLR
+543 QKTLIAPVLG

-588 YAGATLHL
+588 YAGATFHL
-596 GGVSVSKP
+596 GGVSLSKP
-604 QIAAFAIAVVITGAV
+604 QIAAFSIAVVITALV
-619 YAFLVRTPT
+619 YVFLVRTST
-628 GRQIRAA
+628 GRKIRAS

-642 RLLGIN
+642 RILGIN
-648 IKRVQSLT
+648 IKRVQGLT

-709 IVLGVAE
+709 LVLGIAE
-716 SLGAVYIA
+716 SLGAVYVA
-724 TGYKDVIGFVI
+724 TGYKDVIGFII

>member
-1 MGSDKYKRALLKGSR
+1 MTFKRFLALL
-16 RIYNR
+16 I
-21 RASPRLNPRVD
+21 PTL
-32 NRLTNWLTSAKRGQA
+32 L
-47 NPARPIAVLAILS
+47 
-60 CSFLA
+60 FLPA
-65 GCAADQNQ
+65 GCRNRQSPVD
-73 NAGDS
+73 DS
-78 IRIGVITSLTGAEA
+78 VIRLGVITSLTGPEA

-100 GYQMALDE
+100 GYEMALDE
-108 LAARGVLGKKIEL
+108 INTAGVLGKKIEL
-121 IYQDDTSKPEVA
+121 VYQDDTSKPEVA

-138 KLADR
+138 KLSDR

-148 IFGAYSSSATFPA
+148 LMGAYSSSATFPA
-161 AAVADRYQIPMLC
+161 AAVANRYQIPMLC
-174 PSATTDEITRQGYQ
+174 PSATTDEVTRQGYE

-198 DYGRTLIEFLTREV
+198 DYGRTLVEFLTKVADAHR
-212 NSRKL
+212 L

-258 TPLLTRVKAAGPD
+258 TPLLTRVKSETPD

-313 GAGSTA
+313 GAGNTA
-319 EYTISVTQWTP
+319 EFTISVTQWTP

-341 DRFRARFNY
+341 EQFRARWNY
-350 EPSYHSVQAYITLMI
+350 EPSYHSVQAYMSLKI

-372 AASTER
+372 AGSTER
-378 TAVRDAIRTSKLDSI
+378 TAVRDAIRTSNLDSV
-393 FGPIHFNEVGQN
+393 FGPIHFTDVGQN
-405 EHQVAI
+405 EHPVAI
-411 TQVLNGKFTTIWP
+411 TQVLNGKFVTVWP
-424 PSAAIR
+424 PAAAIR
-430 PPLLPTPPWRAR
+430 PPVLPTPQWRAR
-442 MAAGESGLS
+442 SIVSDSVAAGEAH
-451 VAQQTPG
+451 VAV
-458 AASVS
+458 SVS
-463 GSEKLLQTLA
+463 ATEKLLQTLT

-499 NFAHGALVMV
+499 NFAHGALVMA

-517 FTYSH
+517 FTGLH
-522 VDPFFSLV
+522 IDPFLSLL
-530 VVMPAMFVAGVVL
+530 VVMPAMFIAGVII
-543 QKTLIAPVLR
+543 QKTLIAPVLG

-588 YAGATLHL
+588 YAGATFHL
-596 GGVSVSKP
+596 GGISLSKP
-604 QIAAFAIAVVITGAV
+604 QMAAFAIAIVITAAD
-619 YAFLVRTPT
+619 YLFLVKTGT
-628 GRQIRAA
+628 GRQIRAT
-635 AQDAEAA
+635 AQDPEGA
-642 RLLGIN
+642 RLIGIN
-648 IKRVQSLT
+648 IKRVQALT
-656 FGLGVAAAGAAG
+656 FGFGVAAAGAAG

-709 IVLGVAE
+709 IVLGIAE
-716 SLGAVYIA
+716 SLGAVYVA
-724 TGYKDVIGFVI
+724 TGYKDVIAFVI

>member
-1 MGSDKYKRALLKGSR
+1 M
-16 RIYNR
+16 I
-21 RASPRLNPRVD
+21 
-32 NRLTNWLTSAKRGQA
+32 
-47 NPARPIAVLAILS
+47 
-60 CSFLA
+60 FLCVSGA
-65 GCAADQNQ
+65 GCSGEGQQLSEDL
-73 NAGDS
+73 

-100 GYQMALDE
+100 GYEMALDE
-108 LAARGVLGKKIEL
+108 TNSKGVLAKKIEL

-143 SDIVA
+143 ADIVA
-148 IFGAYSSSATFPA
+148 LMGAYSSSATFPA
-161 AAVADRYQIPMLC
+161 SAVANRYQIPMLC
-174 PSATTDEITRQGYQ
+174 PSAITDEITRQDYK
-188 WVFRVCASAS
+188 WIFRVCAAAS
-198 DYGRTLIEFLTREV
+198 DYGRMLVEFLSQVADAHR
-212 NSRKL
+212 L

-238 PRAGIEIVAYEA
+238 PRAGIKIVAYEA

-258 TPLLTRVKAAGPD
+258 TPLLTRVKSEEPD

-313 GAGSTA
+313 GAGDTA

-350 EPSYHSVQAYITLMI
+350 EPNYHSVQAYMSLVI

-372 AASTER
+372 AGSTER
-378 TAVRDAIRTSKLDSI
+378 TAVRDAIKTSKLDSI

-424 PSAAIR
+424 TTAAIR
-430 PPLLPTPPWRAR
+430 PPVMPTPPWRAR
-442 MAAGESGLS
+442 SAAAASDGSALS
-451 VAQQTPG
+451 PEAHV

-463 GSEKLLQTLA
+463 GSEKLFQTMA

-499 NFAHGALVMV
+499 NFAHGALVTV

-517 FTYSH
+517 FTYSQI
-522 VDPFFSLV
+522 DPFLSLV
-530 VVMPAMFVAGVVL
+530 VVMPGMFVAGVIL
-543 QKTLIAPVLR
+543 HKTLIAPVLR

-588 YAGATLHL
+588 YAGATFHL

-604 QIAAFAIAVVITGAV
+604 QMAAFAIAVVITAAV
-619 YAFLVRTPT
+619 YVFLVRTGT

-635 AQDAEAA
+635 SQDAEAA

-648 IKRVQSLT
+648 IKRVQALT

-709 IVLGVAE
+709 IVLGLAE
-716 SLGAVYIA
+716 SLGAVYVA

>member
-1 MGSDKYKRALLKGSR
+1 MSVKRFLTITLQMFCLLT
-16 RIYNR
+16 I
-21 RASPRLNPRVD
+21 
-32 NRLTNWLTSAKRGQA
+32 
-47 NPARPIAVLAILS
+47 S
-60 CSFLA
+60 CRTQQNT
-65 GCAADQNQ
+65 AD
-73 NAGDS
+73 DS
-78 IRIGVITSLTGAEA
+78 IRVGIITSLTGAEA

-100 GYQMALDE
+100 GYEMALE
-108 LAARGVLGKKIEL
+108 EINAKGVLGKRVEL
-121 IYQDDTSKPEVA
+121 FYQDDTSKPEVA

-148 IFGAYSSSATFPA
+148 IFGAYSSAATFPA
-161 AAVADRYQIPMLC
+161 AAVADRYHIPMLC

-198 DYGRTLIEFLTREV
+198 DYGRTLVEFLTKVADAHR
-212 NSRKL
+212 L

-238 PRAGIEIVAYEA
+238 PRAGVEIVAYEA

-258 TPLLTRVKAAGPD
+258 TPLLTRVKSESPD

-313 GAGSTA
+313 GAGDTA
-319 EYTISVTQWTP
+319 EYTVSVTQWTP

-341 DRFRARFNY
+341 EQFRARTGY
-350 EPSYHSVQAYITLMI
+350 EPSYHSVQAYISLKI
-365 LADAIER
+365 LADAIQR
-372 AASTER
+372 AGSTEH
-378 TAVRDAIRTSKLDSI
+378 TAVRDAIRTSRLDSI

-405 EHQVAI
+405 EHPVAI
-411 TQVLNGKFTTIWP
+411 TQVLNGRFTTIWP
-424 PSAAIR
+424 ESAAIR
-430 PPLLPTPPWRAR
+430 PPVIPTPRWRAR
-442 MAAGESGLS
+442 SAAGEAGSNGP
-451 VAQQTPG
+451 AEAHT
-458 AASVS
+458 ATSVS
-463 GSEKLLQTLA
+463 GREKLLQTTA

-517 FTYSH
+517 FTYLH
-522 VDPFFSLV
+522 VDPFLSLL
-530 VVMPAMFVAGVVL
+530 VVMPAMFVAGVII
-543 QKTLIAPVLR
+543 QKTLIAPVLG

-576 LFTSNYLTMTTS
+576 LFTSNYLTMTTG
-588 YAGATLHL
+588 YAGATFHL
-596 GGVSVSKP
+596 GGVSLSKP
-604 QIAAFAIAVVITGAV
+604 QIAAFSIAVVITAV
-619 YAFLVRTPT
+619 VYVFLVRTST
-628 GRQIRAA
+628 GREIRAT

-642 RLLGIN
+642 RILGIN
-648 IKRVQSLT
+648 IKRVQGLT
-656 FGLGVAAAGAAG
+656 FGLGVAAAAAAG

-709 IVLGVAE
+709 IVLGIAE
-716 SLGAVYIA
+716 SLGAVYVA

>member
-1 MGSDKYKRALLKGSR
+1 
-16 RIYNR
+16 
-21 RASPRLNPRVD
+21 
-32 NRLTNWLTSAKRGQA
+32 
-47 NPARPIAVLAILS
+47 
-60 CSFLA
+60 
-65 GCAADQNQ
+65 
-73 NAGDS
+73 
-78 IRIGVITSLTGAEA
+78 VITSLTGPEA

-100 GYQMALDE
+100 GYEMALDE
-108 LAARGVLGKKIEL
+108 INVSGVLGRPVEL

-138 KLADR
+138 KLSERD
-143 SDIVA
+143 DIVA
-148 IFGAYSSSATFPA
+148 LIGAYSSAATFPA
-161 AAVADRYQIPMLC
+161 AAVANRYRIPMLC
-174 PSATTDEITRQGYQ
+174 PSATTDEITRQGYE
-188 WVFRVCASAS
+188 WVFRVCAAAS
-198 DYGRTLIEFLTREV
+198 DYGRALVEFLTTVADAHR
-212 NSRKL
+212 L

-258 TPLLTRVKAAGPD
+258 TPLLTRVKSAAPD

-313 GAGSTA
+313 GAGETA

-330 DAKWTGSREWA
+330 DATWTGSREWA
-341 DRFRARFNY
+341 ERFRARWNY
-350 EPSYHSVQAYITLMI
+350 EPSYHSVQAYMSLKI

-372 AASTER
+372 AGSTDR
-378 TAVRDAIRTSKLDSI
+378 TSVRDAIRTSSLDSV
-393 FGPIHFNEVGQN
+393 FGPIHFTNVGQN
-405 EHQVAI
+405 EHPVAI
-411 TQVLNGKFTTIWP
+411 TQVLNGKFVTIWP
-424 PSAAIR
+424 PAAAIR
-430 PPLLPTPPWRAR
+430 GPVLPTPQWRAR
-442 MAAGESGLS
+442 SSAVEPSGAEAH
-451 VAQQTPG
+451 VAV
-458 AASVS
+458 SVS
-463 GSEKLLQTLA
+463 AKDKLLQTLA

-485 GIGLTII
+485 GIGLTVI
-492 FGVMRVV
+492 FGVMRIV
-499 NFAHGALVMV
+499 NFAHGALVMA

-517 FTYSH
+517 FTGLH
-522 VDPFFSLV
+522 IDPFVSLV
-530 VVMPAMFVAGVVL
+530 VVMPAMFVVGVII
-543 QKTLIAPVLR
+543 QKTLIAPVLG

-604 QIAAFAIAVVITGAV
+604 QMAAFLIAIAITAAD
-619 YAFLVRTPT
+619 YLFLVKTRT

-635 AQDAEAA
+635 AQDAQGA
-642 RLLGIN
+642 RLIGIN
-648 IKRVQSLT
+648 IKRIQALT
-656 FGLGVAAAGAAG
+656 FGFGVAAAGAAG

-699 GSVTGALVGG
+699 GSVTGALAGG
-709 IVLGVAE
+709 IVLGIAE
-716 SLGAVYIA
+716 SLGAVYVA

-735 FLLVLTLKPSG
+735 FLLALTLRPAG

>member
-1 MGSDKYKRALLKGSR
+1 VG
-16 RIYNR
+16 I
-21 RASPRLNPRVD
+21 
-32 NRLTNWLTSAKRGQA
+32 
-47 NPARPIAVLAILS
+47 
-60 CSFLA
+60 
-65 GCAADQNQ
+65 
-73 NAGDS
+73 
-78 IRIGVITSLTGAEA
+78 ITSITGPEA

-100 GYQMALDE
+100 GYDMALSE
-108 LAARGVLGKKIEL
+108 INASGLLGKKLEL
-121 IYQDDTSKPEVA
+121 VYQDDTSKAEVA

-143 SDIVA
+143 DDIVA
-148 IFGAYSSSATFPA
+148 LIGAYSSSATFPA
-161 AAVADRYQIPMLC
+161 AAVANRYQIPMLC
-174 PSATTDEITRQGYQ
+174 PSATTDEITRQGYK
-188 WVFRVCASAS
+188 WVFRICAAAN
-198 DYGRTLIEFLTREV
+198 DYGRTLIKFLNEEADAHR
-212 NSRKL
+212 L

-225 FGSSVARAALEQA
+225 FGSSVARAALEHA
-238 PRAGIEIVAYEA
+238 PKAGIDIVAYEA

-258 TPLLTRVKAAGPD
+258 TPLLTRIKSAGPD

-313 GAGSTA
+313 GAGDTA

-341 DRFRARFNY
+341 DKFRTLFDY
-350 EPSYHSVQAYITLMI
+350 EPSYHSVQAYMSLKV

-372 AASTER
+372 AGSTDR
-378 TAVRDAIRTSKLDSI
+378 MAVREGIRSCTLDSI
-393 FGPIHFNEVGQN
+393 FGPIHFNEAGQN
-405 EHQVAI
+405 EHPIAI
-411 TQVLNGKFTTIWP
+411 TQVLSGKFTTVWP
-424 PSAAIR
+424 PSAAISS
-430 PPLLPTPPWRAR
+430 PVLPTPQWAAR
-442 MAAGESGLS
+442 KTMA
-451 VAQQTPG
+451 TG
-458 AASVS
+458 ANPQPAVHVQASVS
-463 GSEKLLQTLA
+463 SAEKLLQTLA

-485 GIGLTII
+485 GIGLTIV

-517 FTYSH
+517 FTHSH
-522 VDPFFSLV
+522 LDPFLSLV
-530 VVMPAMFVAGVVL
+530 AVIPGMFIIGIIL
-543 QKTLIAPVLR
+543 QKIFIAPVLR

-588 YAGATLHL
+588 YAGAAFHF
-596 GGVSVSKP
+596 GDVSLSKP
-604 QIAAFAIAVVITGAV
+604 QIGAFLIAVIITGVV
-619 YAFLVRTPT
+619 YLFLVRTST
-628 GRQIRAA
+628 GRQIRAT

-642 RLLGIN
+642 RLLGVN
-648 IKRVQSLT
+648 IKRVQALT

-709 IVLGVAE
+709 IVLGIAE
-716 SLGAVYIA
+716 AMGAVYIA
-724 TGYKDVIGFVI
+724 TGYKDAVAFVI
-735 FLLVLTLKPSG
+735 FLMVLTLKPSG

>member
-1 MGSDKYKRALLKGSR
+1 M
-16 RIYNR
+16 
-21 RASPRLNPRVD
+21 
-32 NRLTNWLTSAKRGQA
+32 
-47 NPARPIAVLAILS
+47 AVLVISISTLG
-60 CSFLA
+60 A
-65 GCAADQNQ
+65 GCSSEPTQDES
-73 NAGDS
+73 S
-78 IRIGVITSLTGAEA
+78 IRIGIITSLTGAEA

-100 GYQMALDE
+100 GYEMAIDE
-108 LAARGVLGKKIEL
+108 IDATGVLGKRLEL
-121 IYQDDTSKPEVA
+121 EYQDDTSKPEVA

-143 SDIVA
+143 DDIVA
-148 IFGAYSSSATFPA
+148 LMGAYSSSATFPA
-161 AAVADRYQIPMLC
+161 AAVADRYHIPFIC

-198 DYGRTLIEFLTREV
+198 DYGRTLVEFLTKV
-212 NSRKL
+212 ADAHKL

-258 TPLLTRVKAAGPD
+258 TPLLTRVKSAGPD

-313 GAGSTA
+313 GAGDTA

-341 DRFRARFNY
+341 DEFRARFNY
-350 EPSYHSVQAYITLMI
+350 EPSYHSVQAYMSLMI

-372 AASTER
+372 ARSTER
-378 TAVRDAIRTSKLDSI
+378 TAVRDAIRTSQLDSI
-393 FGPIHFNEVGQN
+393 FGPIHFNDVGQN

-424 PSAAIR
+424 PSAAIS
-430 PPLLPTPPWRAR
+430 PPVLPTPAWRAR
-442 MAAGESGLS
+442 SAAAESGS
-451 VAQQTPG
+451 TTAHEAHI
-458 AASVS
+458 AALVS
-463 GSEKLLQTLA
+463 GSEKLLQTMA

-522 VDPFFSLV
+522 IDPFLSLV
-530 VVMPAMFVAGVVL
+530 VVMPGMFVAGVIL

-588 YAGATLHL
+588 YAGATFHL
-596 GGVSVSKP
+596 AGVSVSKP
-604 QIAAFAIAVVITGAV
+604 QMAAFAIAVVITAAV
-619 YAFLVRTPT
+619 YVFLVRTGT

-635 AQDAEAA
+635 SQDAEAA

-648 IKRVQSLT
+648 IKRVQALT

-709 IVLGVAE
+709 IVLGLAE
-716 SLGAVYIA
+716 SLGAVYVA